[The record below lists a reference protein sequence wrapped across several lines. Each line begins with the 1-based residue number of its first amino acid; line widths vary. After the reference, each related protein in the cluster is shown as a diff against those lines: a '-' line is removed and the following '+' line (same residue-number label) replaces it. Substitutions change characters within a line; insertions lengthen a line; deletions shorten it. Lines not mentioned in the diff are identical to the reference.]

1 LSFCDGEN
9 AAAGEA
15 RLLTIADELAA
26 NPRVDAWAVGLFNLQ
41 RLAADTRRARKPQLA
56 AALAERMQRIDPD
69 FTPNETTTASVSTE
83 NVIVSPPITAHV
95 ATVRHRMSVSVN
107 SQIANR
113 QATTATRRHRRVIQ
127 KASPRIN

>member
-83 NVIVSPPITAHV
+83 N
-95 ATVRHRMSVSVN
+95 
-107 SQIANR
+107 
-113 QATTATRRHRRVIQ
+113 
-127 KASPRIN
+127 